1 METLAERIKYARER
15 QGLSQQDI
23 AKKAGISQPT
33 YFKIENGLTLKPRNI
48 LDLAKA
54 LNVSVDWLATGQGEM
69 TTAITPRR
77 FAPSESQLDEDDYM
91 VMEFWDNE
99 TPLGDDE
106 FEVPYYKDVE
116 LLGGHDCHETDV
128 SDDGRRKLRYAYTAA
143 RRAGAT
149 PKAIKC
155 MTLKGDSM
163 EELILDGSMIAVDT
177 SKKEIRE
184 GKIYAFRHGNILRVK
199 YLIPRPDGGLIIR
212 SHNNKYADEVITGEQ
227 MECENI
233 QIIGWVWNWSS
244 LLVW

>member
-1 METLAERIKYARER
+1 MELKDRLKIARKAKKLSQAEVAEHIE
-15 QGLSQQDI
+15 GLSQS
-23 AKKAGISQPT
+23 AYSQLESGKSKT
-33 YFKIENGLTLKPRNI
+33 TTKGVE
-48 LDLAKA
+48 LAE
-54 LNVSVDWLATGQGEM
+54 LFGVSPAWLVTGQGEM
-69 TTAITPRR
+69 TTTPTQRR
-77 FAPSESQLDEDDYM
+77 FTPSESQLDGNYM
-91 VMEFWDNE
+91 VMEFWDSE
-99 TPLGDDE
+99 TPLDDEE

-116 LLGGHDCHETDV
+116 LLGGDGFDETDV

-143 RRAGAT
+143 RRAGAS
-149 PKAIKC
+149 PKAVKC

-212 SHNNKYADEVITGEQ
+212 SHNDNYADEVITGEQ
-227 MECENI
+227 IEHENI